1 MSYPSTAFHRCI
13 PTLALSKSGK
23 VGLHPLSRLRLP
35 RKRLYVVDYFLPHKR
50 KNNIHLVYQGLLNI
64 VKADCIAPHHLW

>member
-35 RKRLYVVDYFLPHKR
+35 RKRLYVVDYFL
-50 KNNIHLVYQGLLNI
+50 IHI
-64 VKADCIAPHHLW
+64 KEKITSI